1 MNNIKIPSIHDE
13 FMQAFQ
19 ALDFDKMDALQDNV
33 DSIYKDLFEHLAAGD
48 IDGFYY
54 KSEPGL
60 NGYNMYLYTR
70 SVKSDG
76 IQKSVIWNCNGE
88 DIPLSDSQYR
98 NFSDLKKDGCSD
110 GVVIYFYK
118 LDDFV
123 GKN

>member
-1 MNNIKIPSIHDE
+1 M
-13 FMQAFQ
+13 
-19 ALDFDKMDALQDNV
+19 
-33 DSIYKDLFEHLAAGD
+33 FERLAAGD

-110 GVVIYFYK
+110 GVIIYFYK